1 MLAIYCDAWQT
12 LTDADRKIEICG
24 EYFETEKGYC
34 GIHPAVTRRNDAIAL
49 ILRTAAALGIGVRS
63 RKGLKAAKPAD
74 SEVDELENF

>member
-12 LTDADRKIEICG
+12 VSNADAEIARSG
-24 EYFETEKGYC
+24 EYFYTEKGYC

-63 RKGLKAAKPAD
+63 RKGLKGGKPA
-74 SEVDELENF
+74 EVEEDELENF